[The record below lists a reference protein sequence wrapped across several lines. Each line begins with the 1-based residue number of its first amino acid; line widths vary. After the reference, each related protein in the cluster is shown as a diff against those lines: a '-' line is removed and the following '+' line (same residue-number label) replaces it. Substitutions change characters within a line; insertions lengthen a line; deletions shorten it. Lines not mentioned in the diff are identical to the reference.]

1 MDRLW
6 FHHIILF
13 PPPNSVLLL
22 SSSLETSLPI
32 SSLLTSSNNSIPEEE
47 EGEGE
52 GEGEQEEVEEEVSVA
67 TLIISPP
74 QDDSDKECREEG
86 THESLKRPTR
96 LKAMAAMRRGHS
108 LSSASSPTA
117 QQSPKNFKY
126 SSTVTRL
133 QKSMSCKSLGELEVE
148 EVKGFMDLGFI
159 FDRENLSPRMMSV
172 IPGLQR
178 LGSFDEAEKDDEIE
192 QEDDDAEE
200 ENRMRPYLSEAWLIK
215 RPDSPLLNMR
225 IPRGTAADMK
235 KHLKSWARTVA
246 SEVQLAGE
254 ELKEG
259 RYDILISSHG
269 VGCIHDHLNHVVS
282 HDKKMTQTR
291 NKGSTR
297 MKSLYVVIY

>member
-1 MDRLW
+1 MLRIQYKVFFPLQVAAHFSMADNYSAAMCLLGAMDRLW
-6 FHHIILF
+6 YHHIILF

-32 SSLLTSSNNSIPEEE
+32 SSSLTSLNNSIP
-47 EGEGE
+47 
-52 GEGEQEEVEEEVSVA
+52 VEEEVSVA
-67 TLIISPP
+67 TPIISPP

-86 THESLKRPTR
+86 THETLKRATR

-108 LSSASSPTA
+108 LSSSSSPTA
-117 QQSPKNFKY
+117 QQSPKSFKY

-148 EVKGFMDLGFI
+148 EVKGFMHLGFI

-178 LGSFDEAEKDDEIE
+178 LGSFNEAEKDGEIE
-192 QEDDDAEE
+192 QEHDDAEE

-215 RPDSPLLNMR
+215 KPDLPLLNMR
-225 IPRGTAADMK
+225 IPRVSTAADDMK

-246 SEVQLAGE
+246 SEVQL
-254 ELKEG
+254 L
-259 RYDILISSHG
+259 S
-269 VGCIHDHLNHVVS
+269 
-282 HDKKMTQTR
+282 
-291 NKGSTR
+291 
-297 MKSLYVVIY
+297 